1 MIMNK
6 PIISVFAG
14 AALVLGSSMA
24 SADDD
29 WGWSK
34 RGPDVAPVK
43 NELYK
48 SECGTCHFAYQPGL
62 LPAKSWQKLMGSLS
76 DHFGENAELDSATQQ
91 QLTDYLVKGA
101 AENSDTYR
109 SKRIVRSLGTDV
121 PLRITDVPYIRYKHN
136 EIPARLIKGNTGV
149 RSLSNCAACHT
160 QAEKGSFAEREIR
173 IPGVGRW
180 EDD

>member
-1 MIMNK
+1 MMNK
-6 PIISVFAG
+6 QIISVLAG
-14 AALVLGSSMA
+14 ATLVLGSSMA

-29 WGWSK
+29 WGWSR

-62 LPAKSWQKLMGSLS
+62 LPAQSWQKLMGSLS
-76 DHFGENAELDSATQQ
+76 DHFGENAELDSDTQSK
-91 QLTDYLVKGA
+91 LTAYLVKGA
-101 AENSDTYR
+101 AENSETRR
-109 SKRIVRSLGTDV
+109 SAKILRSLGADA

-136 EIPARLIKGNTGV
+136 EIPARLISGNPGV

-160 QAEKGSFAEREIR
+160 QADKGSFSEREIR

>member
-1 MIMNK
+1 MMNK
-6 PIISVFAG
+6 FTISLISGVI
-14 AALVLGSSMA
+14 AALGVTSA
-24 SADDD
+24 FADDD
-29 WGWSK
+29 WGWSR
-34 RGPDVAPVK
+34 RGPDFTPVK

-48 SECGTCHFAYQPGL
+48 SECGTCHFTYPPGM
-62 LPAKSWQKLMGSLS
+62 LPAQSWQKLMGSLS

-91 QLTDYLVKGA
+91 KLTEYLVKGA
-101 AENSDTYR
+101 AENSETGR
-109 SKRIVRSLGTDV
+109 SAKILRSLGTDA

-136 EIPARLIKGNTGV
+136 EIPARLISGNPGV

-160 QAEKGSFAEREIR
+160 QADKGSFAEREIR

>member
-1 MIMNK
+1 MMNK
-6 PIISVFAG
+6 LMLSLLAG
-14 AALVLGSSMA
+14 AVLALGSAAA

-29 WGWSK
+29 WGWSS
-34 RGPDVAPVK
+34 RGPDVSPVK

-62 LPAKSWQKLMGSLS
+62 LPAQSWQKLMGSLS
-76 DHFGENAELDSATQQ
+76 DHFGENAELDSNTQQ

-101 AENSDTYR
+101 AENSETRR
-109 SKRIVRSLGTDV
+109 SAKILRSLGDKV
-121 PLRITDVPYIRYKHN
+121 PLRITDVPYIYYKHG
-136 EIPARLIKGNTGV
+136 EIPARLISGNPEV

-160 QAEKGSFAEREIR
+160 QAAKGSYAEREIR